1 MGTFGQEEI
10 DWEVMNIKMVI
21 DKTGHKHPSWA
32 FTPIYSKHNLTANL
46 DSPEECQCVIQPHPI
61 DQVEESEEYETLSAS
76 KTFDV
81 EQAEWKENE
90 AFRLTF
96 DPSGKRNPQIQMVV
110 TRKVPASQLLADI
123 QQQEEQHQ
131 EQQQEQQQEHID
143 E

>member
-1 MGTFGQEEI
+1 MG
-10 DWEVMNIKMVI
+10 EVMNIKMVI

-32 FTPIYSKHNLTANL
+32 FTPIYPKHNLTANL
-46 DSPEECQCVIQPHPI
+46 DSPEECQCVIQPHPV
-61 DQVEESEEYETLSAS
+61 DQVEESE
-76 KTFDV
+76 
-81 EQAEWKENE
+81 ENE

-96 DPSGKRNPQIQMVV
+96 DPTGKRNPQIQMVV

-131 EQQQEQQQEHID
+131 EQQQEHID